1 MTNYVLAL
9 KILFWLTLT
18 FALTFRE
25 TRENVKLFNIW
36 LKRYVSW
43 SNNIHVFLL
52 LLH

>member
-9 KILFWLTLT
+9 KILFWLTLI

-25 TRENVKLFNIW
+25 TRKNMKLFNIC
-36 LKRYVSW
+36 LKRYIGW